1 MKKQKLVSIIVPIY
15 NVEKYLSECIDSILR
30 QSYDNL
36 EIILVND
43 GATDSC
49 GLICDRYACKDK
61 RIVVL
66 HKENGGLSDARN
78 AGLSHAHGK
87 YIAFVDSDD
96 YIEADMISELYNAC
110 HNQDADI
117 VVCGRRQVW
126 EDGNSNPMFCVDRL
140 IEYSVEQAIEQILL
154 NGTMDSAA
162 WDKLYKSNLFDNMR
176 YPVGVLHEDVNF
188 TSRLLY
194 KANKVVKIPYIGYN
208 YRMRIGSITK
218 QAFKPQ
224 KMDLYYQ
231 TKMLCEFVKSHLPEL
246 ENQAEKYYC
255 FNLTNL
261 MTLLIR
267 TKRKEY
273 RKEKIFIRK
282 CSIVAFYKNVHNQY
296 IAPKDKIRMG
306 VKIIQMM

>member
-49 GLICDRYACKDK
+49 GLICDQYACKDK
-61 RIVVL
+61 RIVVI

-78 AGLSHAHGK
+78 AGLSHAHGE

-96 YIEADMISELYNAC
+96 YIEADMISELYNTC
-110 HNQDADI
+110 QGQNAD
-117 VVCGRRQVW
+117 VAVCGRRQAW
-126 EDGNSNPMFCVDRL
+126 ENCNSSPMFCVDKL
-140 IEYSVEQAIEQILL
+140 IEYSPKQAIEQILL

-282 CSIVAFYKNVHNQY
+282 CSIAAFYKNVHNHY
-296 IAPKDKIRMG
+296 ISPKDKIRMG
-306 VKIIQMM
+306 VKIIQLW